1 MKKHEYIVVDVF
13 TDRPFGG
20 NPLAV
25 FPDSADLS
33 AEMMQTFARELNLS
47 ETVFVLP
54 PDDEAHACRLRIF
67 TPKRE
72 LPMAGHPTIGTGFV
86 LESQGAIPPTSHV
99 IFEEGVGPIAV
110 TVQEDEQ
117 SLRVEMEQPLPEFG
131 TRFDE
136 RRSELARML
145 SLPLAALRTDVPP
158 QIVSAGVP
166 FLYVPVVDLSAMAQ
180 IELRLDLWRDF
191 WGNDTPLDIF
201 ALTTETVHAESSVH
215 SRMFAPTMN
224 IPEDP
229 ATGAASGPLGAY
241 LLRHQL
247 VTAEQARSMIG
258 EQGFEMGRPSLIGI
272 HIETDAH
279 GAIMRSAISGYTC
292 LVGGGFILLD

>member
-1 MKKHEYIVVDVF
+1 MGKQEYVLVDVF
-13 TDRPFGG
+13 TDKPFGG

-25 FPDSADLS
+25 FPDSAELS
-33 AEMMQTFARELNLS
+33 TEMMQAIARELNLS
-47 ETVFVLP
+47 ETVFILP
-54 PDDEAHACRLRIF
+54 PDDKVHACRLRIF

-72 LPMAGHPTIGTGFV
+72 LPMAGHPTVGTGFV
-86 LESQGAIPPTSHV
+86 LATQGTIPRTSHV

-110 TVQEDEQ
+110 AVQDDEQ
-117 SLRVEMEQPLPEFG
+117 GLRVEMQQPLPEFG
-131 TRFDE
+131 IRLDE
-136 RRSELARML
+136 RRPELAHML
-145 SLPLAALRTDVPP
+145 SLPVSAVRDDVPP
-158 QIVSAGVP
+158 QVVSAGVP
-166 FLYVPVVDLSAMAQ
+166 FLYIPIVDLNAMAQ

-191 WGNDTPLDIF
+191 WGDELPLDIF
-201 ALTTETVHAESSVH
+201 ALTTETVYAESSVH

-224 IPEDP
+224 IVEDA

-247 VTAEQARSMIG
+247 VTSDQAQSMIG

-272 HIETDAH
+272 HIETDTD
-279 GAIMRSAISGYTC
+279 GTIIRSAISGYTA